1 MKTQPTKIKK
11 ALFVG
16 GVILLLV
23 LIAGSIEL
31 IRILRDLPHPEKI
44 TDFAQVES
52 TKIYDATGKILL
64 YQIGGENRT
73 VVSGD
78 QISPYMKEAIIA
90 AEDQNFYQH
99 PVLDIKGTIRAALVD
114 LWHGGFV
121 QGGSTLTQQLVKNVF
136 LTSQKTIERKV
147 KELILAYWIEQHY
160 SKDDILTMY
169 LNQVPFGYNASGV
182 QAASQRF
189 FGVDANALSIAQ
201 AATLA
206 AVVQA
211 PSYYSPWGKNVSAL
225 MDRKNYVLDQMRSL
239 GSITKEQYAQ
249 AKNESITFQPQNIG
263 SIQAPHFV
271 MMVKSYLENTYGEAA
286 VENGG
291 LSVVTTLDATMQ
303 KNAEQAVADGAARNK
318 DLYKGSNASLVAQ
331 DPTTGAIR
339 ALVGSADYFNK
350 DIDGNF
356 NVAAD
361 GLRQP
366 GSTFKPFVYVTA
378 FEEGYT
384 PDTIVFDT
392 PTEFGTDRSKCP
404 LLPDFSSPNATGYP
418 CFHPQNFEGT
428 FIGPVSLKDALAQ
441 SINVPAVKVL
451 YLAGIAN
458 SIKTAESMGV
468 TTLGDPSSNQ
478 YGLSLVLGGAGVHL
492 TDMVEAYSVFAN
504 DGVKHDQYFIQSV
517 QDNHGNFLEQH
528 TDTATQVLDPEYPRL
543 INQILSD
550 AALRAPLFGASLSQT
565 VFDGYDVAMKTGTTN
580 DYRDAWTIGYT
591 PFLTVGVWAGN
602 SNNAPMQR
610 SGGSILAAVPM
621 WSAFMNKTLSSFQ
634 PQAFPQPDPVSS
646 SRPMINGQYVAT
658 STAGVPQIHSI
669 LYYVDKN
676 NPTQDP
682 GPSYNPN
689 NDPQFQGWEASV
701 IYWAEKNIPNFST
714 AYNH

>member
-1 MKTQPTKIKK
+1 MKTRSTKIKK
-11 ALFVG
+11 ILFG
-16 GVILLLV
+16 ATVIVLLT
-23 LIAGSIEL
+23 LITGSIEL
-31 IRILRDLPHPEKI
+31 LRILQDLPHPEKI

-52 TKIYDATGKILL
+52 TKIYDSTGKILL

-73 VVSGD
+73 VLSSN

-99 PVLDIKGTIRAALVD
+99 PVLDIKGILRAALVD
-114 LWHGGFV
+114 LWHREFV

-136 LTSQKTIERKV
+136 LTSQKTIERKI

-182 QAASQRF
+182 QAASQAF
-189 FGVDANALSIAQ
+189 FGVDASALSIAQ

-211 PSYYSPWGKNVSAL
+211 PSYYSPWGPNVSAL
-225 MDRKNYVLDQMRSL
+225 MDRKNYVLDQMRSM
-239 GSITKEQYAQ
+239 GSITQDQYNQ
-249 AKNESITFQPQNIG
+249 AKNTQIVFQPQNIG

-271 MMVKSYLENTYGEAA
+271 MMVKSYLENTYGEAM
-286 VENGG
+286 VQNGG
-291 LSVVTTLDATMQ
+291 LTVITTLDAAMQ

-318 DLYKGSNASLVAQ
+318 NLYKGTNAALVAE

-339 ALVGSADYFNK
+339 ALVGSANYFDK
-350 DIDGNF
+350 SIDGNF

-366 GSTFKPFVYVTA
+366 GSTFKPFVYMTA

-384 PDTIVFDT
+384 PDTVVFDV

-404 LLPDFSSPNATGYP
+404 VIPDFSSPNATGYP

-468 TTLGDPSSNQ
+468 TTLGDPNNSQ

-492 TDMVEAYSVFAN
+492 TDMVEAYSVFAD

-517 QDNHGNFLEQH
+517 RDSHNNILEQH
-528 TDTATQVLDPEYPRL
+528 TDVATQVVEPEYPRL
-543 INQILSD
+543 INKILSD
-550 AALRAPLFGASLSQT
+550 ASLRAPLFGASLSQT
-565 VFDGYDVAMKTGTTN
+565 VFPGYDVALKTGTTN
-580 DYRDAWTIGYT
+580 DYRDAWAIGYT

-602 SNNAPMQR
+602 SDNTPMQR
-610 SGGSILAAVPM
+610 NGASILAAVPI
-621 WSAFMNKTLSSFQ
+621 WSAFMNKTLPSFQ
-634 PQAFPQPDPVSS
+634 SQPFPQPDPVSS
-646 SRPMINGQYVAT
+646 TRPMINGQYITT
-658 STAGVPQIHSI
+658 STTGVPQIHCI

-701 IYWAEKNIPNFST
+701 IYWAEKNIPNFLT
-714 AYNH
+714 MYNH